1 MSLRIAISCEYWAT
15 CEYWDDGEVF
25 DVLYSGIRCPCW
37 LVCVM
42 RILNALHPIC
52 YADDDDFDCSC
63 LLSLDELSVGSMAAD
78 KPNS

>member
-1 MSLRIAISCEYWAT
+1 
-15 CEYWDDGEVF
+15 
-25 DVLYSGIRCPCW
+25 
-37 LVCVM
+37 M